1 MFVRQRIDNENEMEY
16 KLVIKEN
23 EIQTFVIR

>member
-1 MFVRQRIDNENEMEY
+1 MFVRQWVDNENEMEY

-23 EIQTFVIR
+23 EILTFVVR

>member
-1 MFVRQRIDNENEMEY
+1 MSVRQWVDNENEMEY

-23 EIQTFVIR
+23 EILTFVIR